1 MLVLIFSCY
10 EACCVIHW
18 PPDVNVKTIGWVGYH
33 PYDIFYFQRFLF
45 TVSIRIDVRR
55 TPY

>member
-10 EACCVIHW
+10 EACVIHW